1 MNIGDKFYKIPE
13 IKLMYNPRVKASDR
27 PKVGNAAETY
37 KIFIQDW
44 NRHKIY
50 LIEQFKI
57 LLIDKRMSVLG
68 IVTIGSGGLD
78 GVYVDP
84 KMVFAPAIISGAS
97 AIVLAHNHPSGEV
110 TPSPA
115 DIKLTNDLVTLGEIL
130 HVKVL
135 DHLIVTRGHYYS
147 FIDNHLI
154 KY

>member
-27 PKVGNAAETY
+27 PKVGNAKETY

-135 DHLIVTRGHYYS
+135 DHLIVTRGHYFS
-147 FIDNHLI
+147 FIDNQLI